1 MGQRRHSHRATSIA
15 ACLLLTVAF
24 ARTIVAQERVVAIG
38 DVHGSFPQF
47 VGILQQVGLIDAHRK
62 WIGGSATL
70 VQTGDVP
77 DRGPRTRDCLELLM
91 ALEKEAP
98 RENGKAIPLL
108 GNHEVMA
115 MLGDFRYISR
125 EDYAS
130 FANDQSEAHRE
141 EAYREF
147 RTYVDASPR
156 RRENFAADETA
167 SRQKWMEEH
176 PLGFFER
183 RDAFGPQG
191 FYGRWLR
198 THDAVVQVDDV
209 IFLHGG
215 LSPKFRFHDV
225 HEVNE
230 RVRSEI
236 QRFDEL
242 WELLVAKK
250 VVWRYMTFREA
261 VAEIHAVL
269 KARAESGR
277 EAEQSVAAREMREFA
292 GIDDWAIISP
302 DGPLWYRG
310 FGLDPETAT
319 QRYVDRTLA
328 RFNAKHIVVGHTA
341 IDSRQIGLRLDNRV
355 LFIDTNMIIDGRGG
369 RTSALEIRN
378 DTFTAFYSGG
388 EQQVLWAPNPSEAVP
403 AAGRGGAN

>member
-1 MGQRRHSHRATSIA
+1 MNERLAFRITV
-15 ACLLLTVAF
+15 CFLLTFAF
-24 ARTIVAQERVVAIG
+24 VRASAAQERTLAVG
-38 DVHGSFPQF
+38 DVHGSYSQL
-47 VGILQQVGLIDAHRK
+47 VGILQQVGLIDANRQ

-77 DRGPRTRDCLELLM
+77 DRGPRTRECLELLM
-91 ALEKEAP
+91 ALEMEAP
-98 RENGKAIPLL
+98 RENGKVIPLL
-108 GNHEVMA
+108 GNHEVMV
-115 MLGDFRYISR
+115 MLGDFRYTTR
-125 EDYAS
+125 EDYAT
-130 FANDQSEAHRE
+130 FANEGSEARRE

-310 FGLDPETAT
+310 FGLDPETPT

-378 DTFTAFYSGG
+378 DTFAAFYSGG